1 MSHRILGTAALQ
13 VLPNEP
19 KIIRELNSNLILT
32 CSGAPDAEWVG
43 PDGFPISAESRDESE
58 VYVQKIGER
67 LRLRI
72 NDLEPAT
79 TGDYTCRQSLEII
92 HFLTKKSFR
101 INSKFLR
108 NF

>member
-1 MSHRILGTAALQ
+1 M
-13 VLPNEP
+13 
-19 KIIRELNSNLILT
+19 T

-43 PDGFPISAESRDESE
+43 PTGFPISAESRDESE

>member
-1 MSHRILGTAALQ
+1 MTQFYYRFLGTAALQ

-79 TGDYTCRQSLEII
+79 TGDYTCRQSLKII
-92 HFLTKKSFR
+92 HIFIQKKKIR
-101 INSKFLR
+101 NSY
-108 NF
+108 